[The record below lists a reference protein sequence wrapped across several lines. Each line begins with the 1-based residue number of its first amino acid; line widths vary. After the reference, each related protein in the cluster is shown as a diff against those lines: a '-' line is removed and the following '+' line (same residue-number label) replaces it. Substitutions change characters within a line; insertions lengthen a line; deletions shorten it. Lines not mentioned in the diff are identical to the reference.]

1 MILRRNGA
9 ALPGGV
15 PGNPSARL
23 TALFIE
29 KDGLEVNIT
38 EYYKTRCV
46 NMSNTS
52 IELETFVQPE
62 AAAEISMRRPSTTY
76 RVSQSVDEAH
86 NVPSYQ
92 TIGRTETSTTITSPT
107 QTAAIITSV
116 TLITAISTL
125 LNGLTTVA
133 LPTMAA
139 ELNIPDSLILWPTS
153 IQALLNGCTL
163 LLSGTIADALG
174 PRFMY
179 LTGCLLQA
187 GFILGCGL
195 SQNSTEIIVFRGLS
209 GVAISLCLPSAVSII
224 TGSFEGQRRNFAF
237 AAMGGGQPIGFSVGL
252 TLGGVLTDSIGWRW
266 GFYISAILDLVIF
279 GVALWG
285 LPRALND
292 GVGSDGSAGNT
303 WAHKLR
309 RLKSEID
316 WIGAIIA
323 SASLAM
329 LSYAL
334 AAISGN
340 TADIRHPST
349 IAVLIVAIALIPAFI
364 LWVGRQE
371 RLGRP
376 AIIPNSLWH
385 NRVFTVINYAVFFT
399 WGSFNA
405 LETILTFYFQK
416 VQGLSAMQT
425 SLRFLPAPVS
435 GTASNVLMGLIVHRV
450 AANYLVLFGCT
461 LSVVAPLVMCFA
473 APHSSYWSSGE
484 WGDAI
489 PLGVQRLRCLG
500 FLANVFN
507 PTGADSLF
515 TISNLLITS
524 LFPAKT
530 QALAGGVF
538 NTTSQIGK
546 AVGLALAQVIASSV
560 TARSKYS
567 NKSGPEAL
575 LEGYKAT
582 FWFCFATVIATIVI
596 CLWGLRNIGKVGH
609 KRD

>member
-1 MILRRNGA
+1 
-9 ALPGGV
+9 
-15 PGNPSARL
+15 
-23 TALFIE
+23 
-29 KDGLEVNIT
+29 
-38 EYYKTRCV
+38 
-46 NMSNTS
+46 MSNTS
-52 IELETFVQPE
+52 IEIATLAQPE
-62 AAAEISMRRPSTTY
+62 AGAKNPVRHPSTDSRIPQSRNEAIEISSSHNLDST
-76 RVSQSVDEAH
+76 
-86 NVPSYQ
+86 
-92 TIGRTETSTTITSPT
+92 RTATTITSAT
-107 QTAAIITSV
+107 QTAAIIISV

-133 LPTMAA
+133 LPTMAD

-174 PRFMY
+174 PRCMY
-179 LTGCLLQA
+179 LTGCVLQA
-187 GFILGCGL
+187 GFILGCGF

-224 TGSFEGQRRNFAF
+224 TRSFEGKRRNFAF
-237 AAMGGGQPIGFSVGL
+237 AAMGGGQPVGFSIGL
-252 TLGGVLTDSIGWRW
+252 TLGGVLTDSVGWRW

-285 LPRALND
+285 LPLALDNNT
-292 GVGSDGSAGNT
+292 GSDGPTGNT
-303 WAHKLR
+303 WIHKVH

-316 WIGAIIA
+316 WIGTVIA

-329 LSYAL
+329 LSYSL

-340 TADIRHPST
+340 TADFRDPST
-349 IAVLIVAIALIPAFI
+349 IAVLVAAIALVPAFI

-376 AIIPNSLWH
+376 AVIPNSLWR
-385 NRVFTVINYAVFFT
+385 NRVFTTINYAVFFT

-405 LETILTFYFQK
+405 LETILTFYFQE

-435 GTASNVLMGLIVHRV
+435 GTASNVFMGLIVHKV
-450 AANYLVLFGCT
+450 PANYLVIFGCT
-461 LSVVAPLVMCFA
+461 LSLVAPLVMCFA
-473 APHSSYWSSGE
+473 TPDSSYWSSG
-484 WGDAI
+484 
-489 PLGVQRLRCLG
+489 
-500 FLANVFN
+500 FLANIFN

-524 LFPAKT
+524 VFPVKT

-560 TARSKYS
+560 TARSTYA
-567 NKSGPEAL
+567 NKRSPDAL
-575 LEGYKAT
+575 LEGYNAT
-582 FWFCFATVIATIVI
+582 FWFCFATVLATIVV

-609 KRD
+609 KQD